1 MKPTGE
7 KPVFERKTMQTSN
20 SPSGVQNPALWI
32 RLSKFAALLAALVA
46 FVFPGKIA
54 AQVDCDLCVHG
65 GALLENFSGTNCL
78 GQLISG
84 KSHAGDTVFVRL
96 VARNVDCCPV

>member
-32 RLSKFAALLAALVA
+32 RLSKWAALLAALVA
-46 FVFPGKIA
+46 FVFPGRIP
-54 AQVDCDLCVHG
+54 AQLDCDLCVHG
-65 GALLENFSGTNCL
+65 GARLETVYGMLCL
-78 GQLISG
+78 GPLISG

-96 VARNVDCCPV
+96 VARNVDCC